1 MTLSV
6 GKKILQSV
14 LRGTPYNLHGVQNI
28 SHVKFSLS
36 NPHIL
41 DGCDEFVLNN
51 SEKVR
56 KYLEGKPLT
65 EVTGM
70 FDEIS
75 AKDDFWN
82 DNIAAQ
88 KLMKERMLL
97 LDKIEPLENLIKN
110 SNNIYEL
117 VEMAIESN
125 DPEMEKELETECL
138 ELQRVFDELETKN
151 LFSGEFDSKNAYLT
165 LNAGAGG
172 TESCDWASML
182 SRMYVRFCERH
193 GFTVETT
200 DELPGDE
207 AGIKQISFYVQGLY
221 AYGYLRSEIGVH
233 RLVRISPFDA
243 NAKRHTSFVAVSVMP
258 DIDEDIEVEINP
270 ADLRIDTYR
279 ASGAGGQHVNK
290 TSSAIRIT
298 HIPTNIV
305 VQCQAERSQ
314 HNNKDMAMKMLKA
327 KLYQL
332 EKEKL
337 DKEKQK
343 IAGEKTDIAWGNQI
357 RSYVFQPY
365 QMVKDLRTGH
375 ETGNMN
381 SVMDGNIDEFISA
394 YLKQQIKK

>member
-1 MTLSV
+1 
-6 GKKILQSV
+6 
-14 LRGTPYNLHGVQNI
+14 
-28 SHVKFSLS
+28 
-36 NPHIL
+36 
-41 DGCDEFVLNN
+41 
-51 SEKVR
+51 
-56 KYLEGKPLT
+56 
-65 EVTGM
+65 
-70 FDEIS
+70 
-75 AKDDFWN
+75 
-82 DNIAAQ
+82 
-88 KLMKERMLL
+88 MKERMLL
-97 LDKIEPLENLIKN
+97 LDKIEPVENLIKN

-117 VEMAIESN
+117 VEIAIESN
-125 DPEMEKELETECL
+125 DIEMEKELEGECI

-193 GFTVETT
+193 GFTVEIT

-270 ADLRIDTYR
+270 SDLRVDTYR
-279 ASGAGGQHVNK
+279 ASGSGGQHVNK

-332 EKEKL
+332 EKDKL

>member
-1 MTLSV
+1 
-6 GKKILQSV
+6 
-14 LRGTPYNLHGVQNI
+14 
-28 SHVKFSLS
+28 
-36 NPHIL
+36 
-41 DGCDEFVLNN
+41 
-51 SEKVR
+51 
-56 KYLEGKPLT
+56 
-65 EVTGM
+65 
-70 FDEIS
+70 
-75 AKDDFWN
+75 
-82 DNIAAQ
+82 
-88 KLMKERMLL
+88 MKERMLL
-97 LDKIEPLENLIKN
+97 LDKIEPVDNLIKN

-117 VEMAIESN
+117 SELAINSN
-125 DPEMEKELETECL
+125 DNEMETELESECL
-138 ELQRVFDELETKN
+138 ELQKVFEELETKN

-193 GFTVETT
+193 GWTVETT

-207 AGIKQISFYVQGLY
+207 AGIKQISFYIQGLY

-258 DIDEDIEVEINP
+258 DIDEDIEVDINQ

-365 QMVKDLRTGH
+365 QLVKDLRTGY
-375 ETGNMN
+375 ESGNMN

-394 YLKQQIKK
+394 YLKWKIKK

>member
-1 MTLSV
+1 
-6 GKKILQSV
+6 
-14 LRGTPYNLHGVQNI
+14 
-28 SHVKFSLS
+28 
-36 NPHIL
+36 
-41 DGCDEFVLNN
+41 
-51 SEKVR
+51 
-56 KYLEGKPLT
+56 
-65 EVTGM
+65 
-70 FDEIS
+70 
-75 AKDDFWN
+75 
-82 DNIAAQ
+82 
-88 KLMKERMLL
+88 MKERMLL
-97 LDKIEPLENLIKN
+97 IDKIEPVENLIKN
-110 SNNIYEL
+110 ANNIYEL
-117 VEMAIESN
+117 AELAIASN
-125 DPEMEKELETECL
+125 DSEMESELESEYL
-138 ELQRVFDELETKN
+138 ELQKVFDELETKN

-193 GFTVETT
+193 GWTVETT

-207 AGIKQISFYVQGLY
+207 AGIKQISFYIQGLY

-258 DIDEDIEVEINP
+258 DIDEDIEVDINQ

-365 QMVKDLRTGH
+365 QLVKDLRTGY
-375 ETGNMN
+375 ESGNMN
-381 SVMDGNIDEFISA
+381 SVMDGNIDEFIAS
-394 YLKQQIKK
+394 YLKMQINKK

>member
-1 MTLSV
+1 
-6 GKKILQSV
+6 
-14 LRGTPYNLHGVQNI
+14 
-28 SHVKFSLS
+28 
-36 NPHIL
+36 
-41 DGCDEFVLNN
+41 
-51 SEKVR
+51 
-56 KYLEGKPLT
+56 
-65 EVTGM
+65 
-70 FDEIS
+70 
-75 AKDDFWN
+75 
-82 DNIAAQ
+82 
-88 KLMKERMLL
+88 MKERMLL
-97 LDKIEPLENLIKN
+97 IDKIEPVENLIKN
-110 SNNIYEL
+110 ANNIYEL
-117 VEMAIESN
+117 TELAISSN
-125 DPEMEKELETECL
+125 DSEMESELENEYL
-138 ELQRVFDELETKN
+138 ELQKVFDELETKN

-193 GFTVETT
+193 GWTVETT

-207 AGIKQISFYVQGLY
+207 AGIKQISFYIQGLY

-258 DIDEDIEVEINP
+258 DIDEDIEVDINQ

-365 QMVKDLRTGH
+365 QLVKDLRTGY
-375 ETGNMN
+375 ESGNMN
-381 SVMDGNIDEFISA
+381 SVMDGNIDEFIAS
-394 YLKQQIKK
+394 YLKMQINNKK

>member
-1 MTLSV
+1 
-6 GKKILQSV
+6 
-14 LRGTPYNLHGVQNI
+14 
-28 SHVKFSLS
+28 
-36 NPHIL
+36 
-41 DGCDEFVLNN
+41 
-51 SEKVR
+51 
-56 KYLEGKPLT
+56 
-65 EVTGM
+65 
-70 FDEIS
+70 
-75 AKDDFWN
+75 
-82 DNIAAQ
+82 
-88 KLMKERMLL
+88 MKERMLL
-97 LDKIEPLENLIKN
+97 IDKIEPVENLIKN
-110 SNNIYEL
+110 ANNIYEL
-117 VEMAIESN
+117 TELAISSN
-125 DPEMEKELETECL
+125 DSEMESELENEYL
-138 ELQRVFDELETKN
+138 ELQKVFDELETKN

-193 GFTVETT
+193 GWTVETT

-207 AGIKQISFYVQGLY
+207 AGIKQISFYIQGLY

-258 DIDEDIEVEINP
+258 DIDEDIEVDINQ

-365 QMVKDLRTGH
+365 QLVKDLRTGY
-375 ETGNMN
+375 ESGNMN
-381 SVMDGNIDEFISA
+381 SVMDGNIDEFIAS
-394 YLKQQIKK
+394 YLKMQINKK

>member
-1 MTLSV
+1 
-6 GKKILQSV
+6 
-14 LRGTPYNLHGVQNI
+14 
-28 SHVKFSLS
+28 
-36 NPHIL
+36 
-41 DGCDEFVLNN
+41 
-51 SEKVR
+51 
-56 KYLEGKPLT
+56 
-65 EVTGM
+65 
-70 FDEIS
+70 
-75 AKDDFWN
+75 
-82 DNIAAQ
+82 
-88 KLMKERMLL
+88 MKERMLL
-97 LDKIEPLENLIKN
+97 LDKIEPVDNLIKN
-110 SNNIYEL
+110 SSNIYEL
-117 VEMAIESN
+117 TELAISSN
-125 DPEMEKELETECL
+125 DNEMEAELESEYL
-138 ELQRVFDELETKN
+138 ELQKVFEELETKN

-193 GFTVETT
+193 GWIVETT

-207 AGIKQISFYVQGLY
+207 AGIKQISFYIQGLY

-258 DIDEDIEVEINP
+258 DIDEDIEVDINQ

-365 QMVKDLRTGH
+365 QLVKDLRTGY
-375 ETGNMN
+375 ESGNMN

-394 YLKQQIKK
+394 YLKWKIKK

>member
-1 MTLSV
+1 
-6 GKKILQSV
+6 
-14 LRGTPYNLHGVQNI
+14 
-28 SHVKFSLS
+28 
-36 NPHIL
+36 
-41 DGCDEFVLNN
+41 
-51 SEKVR
+51 
-56 KYLEGKPLT
+56 
-65 EVTGM
+65 
-70 FDEIS
+70 
-75 AKDDFWN
+75 
-82 DNIAAQ
+82 
-88 KLMKERMLL
+88 MKERMLL
-97 LDKIEPLENLIKN
+97 LDKIEPVDNLIKN
-110 SNNIYEL
+110 ANNIYEFTEL
-117 VEMAIESN
+117 AISSN
-125 DPEMEKELETECL
+125 DNEMESELESEYL
-138 ELQRVFDELETKN
+138 ELQKVFDEIETKN

-193 GFTVETT
+193 GWTVETT

-207 AGIKQISFYVQGLY
+207 AGIKQISFYIQGLY

-258 DIDEDIEVEINP
+258 DIDEDIEVDINQ

-365 QMVKDLRTGH
+365 QLVKDLRTGY
-375 ETGNMN
+375 ESGNMN
-381 SVMDGNIDEFISA
+381 SVMDGNIDEFIAS